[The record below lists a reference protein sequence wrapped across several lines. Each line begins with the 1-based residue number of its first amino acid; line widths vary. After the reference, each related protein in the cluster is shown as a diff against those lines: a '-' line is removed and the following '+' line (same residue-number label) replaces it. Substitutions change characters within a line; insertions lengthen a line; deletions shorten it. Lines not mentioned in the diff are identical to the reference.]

1 MKVGGTR
8 GVGQTSGTTAVSPA
22 RPSKRSEAVKTARR
36 VSDSLSIM
44 GLSPAEMSDKVRG
57 AITTLME
64 EVNTLRGE
72 LEAAHQRLAELE
84 QLVDM
89 DPLVP
94 VPNRRAFVR
103 EISRLISF
111 AERYGTPSSLVF
123 LDLNDMKELNDTYGH
138 GAGDAALVH
147 VAGLLVKNV
156 RDTDMVG
163 RLGGDEFGL
172 LLVQTEEE
180 EAAEKAESLMQ
191 IIAANPMEWEGKQ
204 VPVSVAY
211 GAHTFT
217 AGQDASEALA
227 HADARMYEHKRQGK
241 TE

>member
-8 GVGQTSGTTAVSPA
+8 GVGQTSGVAPVSPP
-22 RPSKRSEAVKTARR
+22 RPLKRAEAVKTARR
-36 VSDSLSIM
+36 VSDSLSLM
-44 GLSPAEMSDKVRG
+44 GISPAEMSDKVRG
-57 AITTLME
+57 AITALME
-64 EVNTLRGE
+64 EVNVLREE
-72 LEAAHQRLAELE
+72 LEAANQRLAELE

-123 LDLNDMKELNDTYGH
+123 LDLNDMKALNDTYGH

-147 VAGLLVKNV
+147 VARLLVKNV

-172 LLVQTEEE
+172 LLVQTEEN

-191 IIAANPMEWEGKQ
+191 IIADNPMQWKGKQ

-217 AGQDASEALA
+217 PGQDASEALA
-227 HADARMYEHKRQGK
+227 HADARMYEHKRQAK
-241 TE
+241 EE

>member
-8 GVGQTSGTTAVSPA
+8 GVGQTSGVGAVSPA
-22 RPSKRSEAVKTARR
+22 RKSKRAEAVKTARR
-36 VSDSLSIM
+36 VSDHLSIM
-44 GLSPAEMSDKVRG
+44 GISPAEMSTKVQD

-64 EVNTLRGE
+64 EVNTLREE

-123 LDLNDMKELNDTYGH
+123 LDLNDMKTLNDTYGH

-172 LLVQTEEE
+172 LLVQTEEG

-191 IIAANPMEWEGKQ
+191 IIAANPMDWEGKE

-211 GAHTFT
+211 GVHTF
-217 AGQDASEALA
+217 APGQDASEALA

-241 TE
+241 EE

>member
-1 MKVGGTR
+1 
-8 GVGQTSGTTAVSPA
+8 
-22 RPSKRSEAVKTARR
+22 
-36 VSDSLSIM
+36 M
-44 GLSPAEMSDKVRG
+44 GISPAEMSAKVQD

-64 EVNTLRGE
+64 EVNTLRHE
-72 LEAAHQRLAELE
+72 LDAANQRVAELE

-123 LDLNDMKELNDTYGH
+123 LDLNDMKALNDTYGH

-180 EAAEKAESLMQ
+180 EAGEKAESLMR
-191 IIAANPMEWEGKQ
+191 IIAANPMQWEGKQ

-211 GAHTFT
+211 GVHTF
-217 AGQDASEALA
+217 APGQDASEALA
-227 HADARMYEHKRQGK
+227 HADARMYKHKRQAK
-241 TE
+241 KE